1 MTKKF
6 NLFQYII
13 SQIGN
18 NVKNGNENDTIEV
31 SKYNNP
37 TTVINVMVREGCFKV
52 DSIEQKANIYEIR
65 YKDLNLNAS
74 RLKHLMR
81 WDKSIDRLKLN
92 DMLRFEDMRAYTTDA
107 LTEYDGAYCSDNV
120 EHLSY
125 LDDCTFELFAQMKGY
140 TPNELQSYIEAGFL
154 NKEILQM
161 EYIEFLEQCLAKPYE
176 FGEELE
182 EEYA

>member
-65 YKDLNLNAS
+65 Y
-74 RLKHLMR
+74 LMR